1 STLGSAG
8 AGSVTSTLPFVVV
21 TSNSPLH
28 LAPPVGTRT
37 PPLVVFAEA
46 HSLVETSTLPF
57 VVSAC
62 TTLSKFTQCTLP
74 LVVIALNR
82 TPRGT
87 CTSKLIFARCP
98 RQLQFMG
105 PDETPPWW
113 HRPGVLSFAYTAQIV
128 APSGYSTTP
137 LNNPPSSSPPF
148 LVPSTRATSPEALLA
163 PISPSRLTA
172 SSVRTA

>member
-1 STLGSAG
+1 NPPSVVPRATLNPSEARN
-8 AGSVTSTLPFVVV
+8 VPPPLPFVLIPS
-21 TSNSPLH
+21 TTPLH
-28 LAPPVGTRT
+28 VAPPTDTRT
-37 PPLVVFAEA
+37 PPLVVFAQA

-62 TTLSKFTQCTLP
+62 TPLSKFTQCTLP

-105 PDETPPWW
+105 SEETPP
-113 HRPGVLSFAYTAQIV
+113 
-128 APSGYSTTP
+128 
-137 LNNPPSSSPPF
+137 
-148 LVPSTRATSPEALLA
+148 
-163 PISPSRLTA
+163 
-172 SSVRTA
+172 

>member
-1 STLGSAG
+1 MPGGSGGRAPRRVL
-8 AGSVTSTLPFVVV
+8 AQLT
-21 TSNSPLH
+21 TSNRDDPLN
-28 LAPPVGTRT
+28 AVRAGTPMDTRT

-105 PDETPPWW
+105 SEETPP
-113 HRPGVLSFAYTAQIV
+113 
-128 APSGYSTTP
+128 
-137 LNNPPSSSPPF
+137 
-148 LVPSTRATSPEALLA
+148 
-163 PISPSRLTA
+163 
-172 SSVRTA
+172 